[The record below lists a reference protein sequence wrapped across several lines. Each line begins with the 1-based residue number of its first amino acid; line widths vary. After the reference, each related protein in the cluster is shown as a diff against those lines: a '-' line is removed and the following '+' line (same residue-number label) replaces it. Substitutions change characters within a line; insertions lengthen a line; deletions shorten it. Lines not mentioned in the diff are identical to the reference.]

1 MSHVYCTNNNESHV
15 LQLIHARHA
24 NWRVPSADLD
34 PGGYCVTTGH
44 ASDRDRVR
52 SGGFLG
58 CMLPSPRCPRCKWR
72 SFDQY
77 RLTDFDFRAAQSAAA
92 RKMQHL
98 TPSGIQKPLQPIHA
112 MQAVAPAANTTQ
124 AVAPA
129 VHDEDIG
136 STLERLDTIQQE
148 DGPSKSTMR
157 ANSPLRMEDDV
168 VELSAD
174 VFNMNTSSST
184 RVSFIVHIL
193 PERFSSICCSN
204 GSPE

>member
-1 MSHVYCTNNNESHV
+1 MFIVRIIMNPMSSSSFMLVMQTGAF
-15 LQLIHARHA
+15 LQLILTLVAIASRLDMLLIEIE
-24 NWRVPSADLD
+24 SALEVSLAACFRLLD
-34 PGGYCVTTGH
+34 VL
-44 ASDRDRVR
+44 D
-52 SGGFLG
+52 
-58 CMLPSPRCPRCKWR
+58 
-72 SFDQY
+72 
-77 RLTDFDFRAAQSAAA
+77 SAAA

-98 TPSGIQKPLQPIHA
+98 TPSGTQKPLQPIQA
-112 MQAVAPAANTTQ
+112 IQAVVPAANTTQ

-184 RVSFIVHIL
+184 RVSFIVYVL